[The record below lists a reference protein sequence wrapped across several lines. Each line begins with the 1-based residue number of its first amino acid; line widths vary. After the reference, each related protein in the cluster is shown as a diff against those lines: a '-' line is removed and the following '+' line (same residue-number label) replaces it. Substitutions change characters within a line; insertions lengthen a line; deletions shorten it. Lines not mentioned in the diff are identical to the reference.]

1 MKIERRTLSD
11 EVYQHLL
18 REIVSGRLPA
28 GQVLDEAA
36 LAARLSVPRLAVRE
50 AVWRLAS
57 HDVVA
62 SRGGRRSVVRTF
74 GPDQVRQV
82 FEVRAALEAMA
93 AELACGRLTPDDFD
107 RLERLTADVPPRG
120 APHHQEACH
129 RLDLELHALVALR
142 CGNPVLRREV
152 ERLTDL
158 VQLVRFRVG
167 DGHGALAAALRAHL
181 RIIEAL
187 REQNAPAARQRMA
200 EHVRES
206 GDAAARWA
214 LAEPLAADA
223 EAKLEAAAS

>member
-1 MKIERRTLSD
+1 MIERRTLSD

-28 GQVLDEAA
+28 GQVLDAPA
-36 LAARLSVPRLAVRE
+36 VAARLAVGRPAVRE

-57 HDVVA
+57 HGVVEA
-62 SRGGRRSVVRTF
+62 RRRRIVVRTF
-74 GPDQVRQV
+74 GPAQVRQV
-82 FEVRAALEAMA
+82 FEVRAALEGMA
-93 AELACGRLTPDDFD
+93 AELACGRLTGDDFH
-107 RLERLTADVPPRG
+107 RLEQLTADVPPRG

-129 RLDLELHALVALR
+129 RLDLELHGLVALR
-142 CGNPVLRREV
+142 SGNPVLRREI

-187 REQNAPAARQRMA
+187 RERNAAAARLLMA
-200 EHVRES
+200 DHVRAS
-206 GDAAARWA
+206 GEAAARWA
-214 LAEPLAADA
+214 LAEPLPADG
-223 EAKLEAAAS
+223 AAAELEPAS